1 MKIGVLH
8 PGEMGS
14 SVGDALIEAG
24 HQVFWASASRSE
36 TTRARASGGWQER
49 INLKD
54 LIQEVGAIISVC
66 PPSQAVTVAN
76 EVVALDFNG
85 IYLDANAI
93 APQTAL
99 LISDS
104 FGELYVD
111 GGLIGPPARRPG
123 STRLYL
129 SGVKS
134 ELVQSWFQGGLLQA
148 RVLSTNH
155 GVEASALKM
164 AYAGYT
170 KGSSALLI
178 LINAFAEHLGV
189 RESLMEEWEL
199 SQPDLKSRSEKM
211 ANATAAKAWR
221 FVGEMEE
228 IAKTMSASDLPSGF
242 HDAAAELY
250 QMMAD
255 LKYES
260 NADLEFVLKRIL
272 QNRTE
277 P

>member
-36 TTRARASGGWQER
+36 TTRARASGWQER

-99 LISDS
+99 LISDL

-111 GGLIGPPARRPG
+111 GGLIGPPARRPE

-134 ELVQSWFQGGLLQA
+134 EFVQSWFQGGLLQA
-148 RVLSTNH
+148 RVLSTAH

-189 RESLMEEWEL
+189 RENLMEEWEL
-199 SQPDLKSRSEKM
+199 SQPDLKIRSEKT

-228 IAKTMSASDLPSGF
+228 ISKTMSASDLPSGF

-255 LKYES
+255 LKYAS
-260 NADLEFVLKRIL
+260 NADLESVLKRIL